1 MKKKNLKIVKL
12 KRKQNYSYRRKI
24 LISDLIL
31 LISIG
36 IHDFEKTKKGIET
49 MEGEVMKQRNNL
61 NAIYGA
67 VQQTEKLL
75 KLSRGE
81 TDGKKV

>member
-1 MKKKNLKIVKL
+1 MALNE
-12 KRKQNYSYRRKI
+12 KI
-24 LISDLIL
+24 LQEELAVL
-31 LISIG
+31 QA
-36 IHDFEKTKKGIET
+36 DFEKTKKGIET

>member
-1 MKKKNLKIVKL
+1 MAINEKFLQEELAVL
-12 KRKQNYSYRRKI
+12 QA
-24 LISDLIL
+24 
-31 LISIG
+31 
-36 IHDFEKTKKGIET
+36 DFDKTKRSIET
-49 MEGEVMKQRNNL
+49 MEKELGGQKSNL

-67 VQQTEKLL
+67 LQQTEKLL